1 MTSPVPAMSPLQ
13 VSSISLSSW
22 RASPSQTERDRMAAV
37 WEEAFSSHGLLYLTE
52 HGLTDLYKRVAE
64 VGSVSYF
71 RI

>member
-1 MTSPVPAMSPLQ
+1 
-13 VSSISLSSW
+13 
-22 RASPSQTERDRMAAV
+22 MAAV